1 LAHEAIAELIEFTE
15 AAACVDMIRAAP
27 ASLGL
32 SVDASDA
39 FVALFA
45 PAFDIVLFNRTIGLG
60 VRVPATRE
68 SVDALIAKYRASG
81 VTRFGIQLSPA
92 ARPADVSGWLTA
104 HGLQVSDSWTKVYMP
119 HDAGRAADTDLRI
132 TRIDAGLADRFAD
145 VACTAFGMPPAL
157 RPFIGATIGKA
168 GWHHYIA
175 WDGPEAAAVG
185 ALFVKGDVGWLG
197 IGATLPAYRRRG
209 AQGALM
215 ARRIAD
221 GAALGCRW
229 FTSETGQ
236 DLPDKPNSSFHNM
249 LRTGF
254 SVAYHRP
261 NYMPESER

>member
-1 LAHEAIAELIEFTE
+1 MAHEEIAELIEFTE

-32 SVDASDA
+32 SVEASDA

-60 VRVPATRE
+60 VRVPASRD
-68 SVDALIAKYRASG
+68 SVDALIAKYRAAG

-92 ARPADVSGWLTA
+92 ARPSDVSGWLTA
-104 HGLQVSDSWTKVYMP
+104 HGLHVSDYWTKVYMP
-119 HDAGRAADTDLRI
+119 HDAARAVQTDLRI
-132 TRIDAGLADRFAD
+132 TRIDASLADRLRTC
-145 VACTAFGMPPAL
+145 VHGFGMPPAPPL
-157 RPFIGATIGKA
+157 HRRDDRKSRMASLHRVGRPR
-168 GWHHYIA
+168 
-175 WDGPEAAAVG
+175 AAAVG
-185 ALFVKGDVGWLG
+185 ALFVHGDVGWLG

-221 GAALGCRW
+221 GADLGCRW
-229 FTSETGQ
+229 FASETGQ
-236 DLPDKPNSSFHNM
+236 DLPDKPNPSFHNM

-254 SVAYHRP
+254 RVAYHRP
-261 NYMPESER
+261 NYMPKTE

>member
-1 LAHEAIAELIEFTE
+1 
-15 AAACVDMIRAAP
+15 MIRAAP

-32 SVDASDA
+32 SVEASDA

-60 VRVPATRE
+60 VRVPASRD
-68 SVDALIAKYRASG
+68 SVDALIAKYRAAG

-92 ARPADVSGWLTA
+92 ARPSDVSEWLTA
-104 HGLQVSDSWTKVYMP
+104 HDLHVSDYWTKVYMP
-119 HDAGRAADTDLRI
+119 PDAARAVETDLRI
-132 TRIDAGLADRFAD
+132 TRIDASLADRFSD
-145 VACTAFGMPPAL
+145 VACTSFGMPPAL
-157 RPFIGATIGKA
+157 CPFIGATIGKT

-185 ALFVKGDVGWLG
+185 ALFVHGEVGWLG

-215 ARRIAD
+215 TRRIAD

-229 FTSETGQ
+229 FASETGQ
-236 DLPDKPNSSFHNM
+236 DLPDKPNPSFHNM

-254 SVAYHRP
+254 KVAYHRP
-261 NYMPESER
+261 NYMQEIE